1 MKGSFEG
8 SKSVLG
14 VLLYPLSNCQSFIAD
29 ICQAKDSFAEAVSA
43 ESLMRTS
50 GSIHYISPGV
60 KKNECKA
67 TGCLHAHLQDQFTPR
82 PFLHWRDIRACRL
95 TV

>member
-29 ICQAKDSFAEAVSA
+29 ICQAKDSCEGVSA
-43 ESLMRTS
+43 QSLMRTS
-50 GSIHYISPGV
+50 GSIHYISLGV

-67 TGCLHAHLQDQFTPR
+67 TGAACMHTCRTNSPPGPFCIGETFAH
-82 PFLHWRDIRACRL
+82 
-95 TV
+95 VV